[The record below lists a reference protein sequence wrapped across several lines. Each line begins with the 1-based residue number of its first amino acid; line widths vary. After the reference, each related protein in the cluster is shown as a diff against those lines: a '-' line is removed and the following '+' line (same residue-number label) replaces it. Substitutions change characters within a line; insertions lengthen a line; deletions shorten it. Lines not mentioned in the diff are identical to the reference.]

1 MKRQKATVQLKNKKY
16 PPEQQQKNKNRKN
29 CTIKTEKS
37 EKATKPE
44 KKAHVLAPKAEDLI
58 PF

>member
-1 MKRQKATVQLKNKKY
+1 L
-16 PPEQQQKNKNRKN
+16 QQQKNKNRKN